1 MPPTDHFI
9 LARPVP
15 AKTGSESTLES
26 FVLRWEELTA
36 RESSAIEAEAW
47 DALAEA
53 QRCKADIQALWTQR
67 GLPVTSKLQDAAARL
82 IEKERLN
89 LKELDGR
96 LDELRRRIAALDQSG
111 RDLRR
116 VHRSY
121 AASGSST
128 AAFSSRA

>member
-1 MPPTDHFI
+1 MPPTETFI
-9 LARPVP
+9 LARPVS
-15 AKTGSESTLES
+15 AKTESESTLES
-26 FVLRWEELTA
+26 LVLRWEELTA

-53 QRCKADIQALWTQR
+53 QRCKADIQALWTQSAW
-67 GLPVTSKLQDAAARL
+67 PVTSKLQDAAARL

-89 LKELDGR
+89 LRNLGGR
-96 LDELRRRIAALDQSG
+96 LDELRRQIAALDQSG

-128 AAFSSRA
+128 AVFSSRA